1 MSDFELRKIL
11 RDVMDD
17 LDRGRLR
24 LQSRVARGVVLPA
37 AMVAGLGLAGLG
49 LAACDTSSVGN
60 AQDARPDV
68 QNIVDAAYM
77 APDVALDAVALD
89 AVAPAYMGPIVD
101 GGVDAE
107 AVTDADVDED
117 ADIVDSGPH
126 TLYMGPPPIDPE

>member
-24 LQSRVARGVVLPA
+24 LRNRVTRGAVIPAVLA
-37 AMVAGLGLAGLG
+37 AGLGLGV
-49 LAACDTSSVGN
+49 AACDTNSVGS

-68 QNIVDAAYM
+68 YNYVDAAY
-77 APDVALDAVALD
+77 AVPDVALD

-101 GGVDAE
+101 GGVDAIV
-107 AVTDADVDED
+107 VTDANVDDD
-117 ADIVDSGPH
+117 AVVDSGPN
-126 TLYMGPPPIDPE
+126 TLYMGPPPVDPE

>member
-24 LQSRVARGVVLPA
+24 LRNRVTRGAVIPA
-37 AMVAGLGLAGLG
+37 VMAAGLGLGV
-49 LAACDTSSVGN
+49 AACDTDSVGS

-68 QNIVDAAYM
+68 VNHVDAAYM
-77 APDVALDAVALD
+77 APDVALD

-101 GGVDAE
+101 GGVDAMV
-107 AVTDADVDED
+107 VTDANVDDD
-117 ADIVDSGPH
+117 AVVDSGPN
-126 TLYMGPPPIDPE
+126 TLYMGPPPVDPE